1 MRRTL
6 TPFALLFTALA
17 SAQPIIQNGDN
28 LPQPGFI
35 AQRGA
40 GSTTLAEG
48 PAGADQTWDFSTALL
63 YADGNSYQVLD
74 AATSP
79 FASAFP
85 TADYVALRTSS
96 GSEYY
101 FYYNNLPDRL
111 EAVTEGISSL
121 SSYDIF
127 TADRMTKLKFPFA
140 FGESATDTYVY
151 DGGGTGSL
159 VVTYDGYG
167 TLITPLGTVTDV
179 VRIKTIYNGGNTFY
193 DWYTLNPLLRVF
205 TYGQGDLEWYG
216 LPSIGMDGQGAS
228 PTVAVYPNP
237 MADQLSIQVE
247 EAQLQ
252 NGLFFTLTNAMG
264 QVVHQ
269 TPLTRTTT
277 TWQRG
282 DQAEGVYFYRIR
294 AAERTVASGRIVLF

>member
-1 MRRTL
+1 MLRTL
-6 TPFALLFTALA
+6 TPLALLFTTLA

-28 LPQPGFI
+28 LPQPGFT

-40 GSTTLAEG
+40 GSTTLSEG
-48 PAGADQTWDFSTALL
+48 PAGANQTWDFSTALL
-63 YADGNSYQVLD
+63 YPDGNSYQVLD
-74 AATSP
+74 AAASP

-101 FYYNNLPDRL
+101 YYYNNLPDRL

-140 FGESATDTYVY
+140 FGESVADTYVY
-151 DGGGTGSL
+151 DGGGAGTL
-159 VVTYDGYG
+159 TATYDGYG
-167 TLITPLGTVTDV
+167 TLITPLGTVTNA
-179 VRIKTIYNGGNTFY
+179 VRIKTEYNGGNTFY

-216 LPSIGMDGQGAS
+216 LPSIGMDEKGAAS
-228 PTVAVYPNP
+228 AVSVYPNP
-237 MADQLSIQVE
+237 MAEQCSIQVQE
-247 EAQLQ
+247 GQLR

-269 TPLTRTTT
+269 AALTHTTT
-277 TWQRG
+277 TLQRG
-282 DQAEGVYFYRIR
+282 DRAAGVYFYRIDSP
-294 AAERTVASGRIVLF
+294 ESTLVTGRIVQY